1 MQKEYFRI
9 EFSNDFEP
17 LHTVF
22 KKRNIETSVFHNY
35 M

>member
-9 EFSNDFEP
+9 EFSNDLSFYI
-17 LHTVF
+17 F
-22 KKRNIETSVFHNY
+22 KKRNILIEASVFHNY